1 MRVWPDGPWDELNVS
16 RGMHA
21 LQVIATA
28 PSASAWLAA
37 NHARF
42 ANHPNLLDLGN
53 PRLVHSTVCACS
65 VEANYRVAMGV
76 ISKAGEPWDSWGS
89 ERLPA
94 KAREE
99 LSSRFAVQVSRRLAD
114 FGVPVEPDALCLR
127 IINDG
132 QPRPIP
138 MPGTRGFALARK
150 DLLLAMA
157 WRLTGEIA
165 VGRLNKVGYGR
176 LFAAA
181 R

>member
-1 MRVWPDGPWDELNVS
+1 MRVLPDAPWDELNVS

-42 ANHPNLLDLGN
+42 ANDTNLLDLGK
-53 PRLVHSTVCACS
+53 PRLVQTTVCACS
-65 VEANYRVAMGV
+65 VEATYRVAMGV
-76 ISKAGEPWDSWGS
+76 ISKAGEPWGAWGS
-89 ERLPA
+89 EGLPE

-114 FGVPVEPDALCLR
+114 FGVPVEADALCLK
-127 IINDG
+127 IVHDG
-132 QPRPIP
+132 QPRPIR
-138 MPGTRGFALARK
+138 MPETRAFALARK
-150 DLLLAMA
+150 DLVIEMA

-176 LFAAA
+176 LFPA